1 MGIESDQL
9 VYAYLSRVGDLAQ
22 RRQLPSG
29 DRMRLVAGLR
39 DEIDRRRARFEPE
52 TEASVRQI
60 LNRLGTP
67 EQVLDEHQAL
77 AARPPAA
84 DPAPPLTPAVPQQR
98 TAANPP
104 HMAGLD
110 ELGPSDPGPEP
121 DWWRLPQ
128 GSRGGGPLAE
138 PEVEGF
144 AGGIEYPAFRP
155 PQADEDDPAEPDAPA
170 DARKA
175 ATAGK
180 AQGAEGD
187 DDAAAGGTGSRARA
201 VVRAL
206 RERRRRRKAAAPPP
220 PEAPAARPQR
230 HGALLLAAAVL
241 VAGTV
246 TGYWLLLAA
255 GWLVAYASKVL
266 GPAEKKW
273 VVFGL
278 PGTVCAA
285 AVVWLWGRADGRWG
299 DPLLDGQLAP
309 AFESLWPWTVRAAA
323 ITSALYLTWRSR
335 RT

>member
-60 LNRLGTP
+60 LDRLGTP

-77 AARPPAA
+77 SAR
-84 DPAPPLTPAVPQQR
+84 PAPPPPAPAVPQQR
-98 TAANPP
+98 TGAAPP

-110 ELGPSDPGPEP
+110 ELGPSTGRPDP
-121 DWWRLPQ
+121 DWWRVPGPL
-128 GSRGGGPLAE
+128 SGGPLAE

-144 AGGIEYPAFRP
+144 AGGIEYPKFRP
-155 PQADEDDPAEPDAPA
+155 PAPEEDKEAEDSAPEEQVAQAPA
-170 DARKA
+170 
-175 ATAGK
+175 
-180 AQGAEGD
+180 
-187 DDAAAGGTGSRARA
+187 SRT
-201 VVRAL
+201 RAL
-206 RERRRRRKAAAPPP
+206 IRRVRGRRRSKEPEPPA
-220 PEAPAARPQR
+220 EAPAPRPKP
-230 HGALLLAAAVL
+230 HGGLLLAAVVL
-241 VAGTV
+241 VAGTL

-266 GPAEKKW
+266 GPTEKKL

-278 PGTVCAA
+278 PGTVVAA
-285 AVVWLWGRADGRWG
+285 AVLWMWGRAHGRWG
-299 DPLLDGQLAP
+299 DPLLDDQLAP
-309 AFESLWPWTVRAAA
+309 AFASLWPWTIRAAA
-323 ITSALYLTWRSR
+323 MASALYLTWRSR